1 MSGTQI
7 SRPAQVRVYLGKH
20 WRLFVN
26 ERGWKVLIFAAIISA
41 LVSAVL
47 GGNMR
52 GSADY
57 RREIC
62 KVLVR
67 RAAMALAKEG

>member
-47 GGNMR
+47 GSNMFV
-52 GSADY
+52 Y
-57 RREIC
+57 T
-62 KVLVR
+62 L
-67 RAAMALAKEG
+67 